1 MTFDSLRNN
10 LSLPEA
16 QVQEALDAFKAQKPD
31 GTPVQFLRFLQK
43 GGLIEVEEVLQFLTS
58 SRVDVSTAHHAED
71 GVQSDD
77 DVVANFELEGELGAG
92 AMGEVHIARDLTL
105 NRQVAVEWIKRK
117 PSKTRK
123 HRFVRE
129 ILINAQ
135 LDHPNVIPVYSMEE
149 TRVGSGLHD
158 EAGPRS
164 NHGDMIEACAM
175 SLPMVWKS
183 QYRSKA
189 VWSFSQ
195 SL

>member
-1 MTFDSLRNN
+1 M
-10 LSLPEA
+10 
-16 QVQEALDAFKAQKPD
+16 
-31 GTPVQFLRFLQK
+31 
-43 GGLIEVEEVLQFLTS
+43 EEVLQFLTS

-105 NRQVAVEWIKRK
+105 NRQVAVKWIKEEAIED
-117 PSKTRK
+117 TAK

-135 LDHPNVIPVYSMEE
+135 LDHPNIIPVYSMEE
-149 TRVGSGLHD
+149 TRVGDLAYTMKLVRGQTM
-158 EAGPRS
+158 
-164 NHGDMIEACAM
+164 GDMIEACAM
-175 SLPMVWKS
+175 SFTDGLEEPVPLEG
-183 QYRSKA
+183 RLEL
-189 VWSFSQ
+189 FQ

>member
-77 DVVANFELEGELGAG
+77 DVVANFEAELGAG
-92 AMGEVHIARDLTL
+92 AVGEVHIARDLTL
-105 NRQVAVEWIKRK
+105 NRQVAVKWIK
-117 PSKTRK
+117 
-123 HRFVRE
+123 
-129 ILINAQ
+129 
-135 LDHPNVIPVYSMEE
+135 EE
-149 TRVGSGLHD
+149 AIEDTAKQGL
-158 EAGPRS
+158 PR
-164 NHGDMIEACAM
+164 DFDQC
-175 SLPMVWKS
+175 PT
-183 QYRSKA
+183 
-189 VWSFSQ
+189 
-195 SL
+195 